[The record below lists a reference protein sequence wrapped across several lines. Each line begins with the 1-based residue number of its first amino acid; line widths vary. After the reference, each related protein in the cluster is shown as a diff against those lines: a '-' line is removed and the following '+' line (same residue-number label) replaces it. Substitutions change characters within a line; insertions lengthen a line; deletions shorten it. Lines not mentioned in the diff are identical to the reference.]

1 MRTPPRAPVSGPVIV
16 TTPRTEVYLSG
27 EELAAAAGISQT
39 RLARLVRLGLVEPDT
54 AGTSRFTAGTVG
66 RLRLM
71 LRLHRDLG
79 VDFTGAAII
88 VDLLERLE
96 RLEAE
101 LARWRGS
108 SQGPTEGFRQP

>member
-16 TTPRTEVYLSG
+16 TTPRTEVSLSG
-27 EELAAAAGISQT
+27 EDLAAAAGISRT

-54 AGTSRFTAGTVG
+54 AEASRFTAGTVG

-79 VDFTGAAII
+79 VNFTGAAII
-88 VDLLERLE
+88 VELLERLE
-96 RLEAE
+96 RLEAD